1 MTTAIILL
9 YLATFITA
17 VIIVVNTNSTSKALA
32 YLLLIFLFPVV
43 GLFVYFSI
51 GRNYRVHKLYSK
63 KLAVDRAAFPELE
76 SQFKAYSEAVVNS
89 VKGAMGCFISL
100 AQFNKPD
107 TIITVNNKVDL
118 LINGEIK
125 FPDVIEAI
133 RHATKFIH
141 IEYYIFEDDTIGNSI
156 GELLKQKTQEGVKVR
171 FIYDDFGSKSIRKS
185 FIDDLREHG
194 VEAFPFYK
202 IKLLFFANRMNHRN
216 HRKIIIIDG
225 IIGYVGGINVSD
237 KYCNPN
243 SDNLYWRDTHIK
255 LTGSSVLSLQRVF
268 LSDWNFCAKQN
279 LQVTKELFPIEYTF
293 DDSHKQVAQII
304 SSGPDS
310 DFPNIM
316 YAMTQAILLSKSEV
330 LITTPYF
337 VPEASFLNAIK
348 IARLSG
354 VDIKLLVPGVS
365 DSILVNATSSSY
377 YQELLS
383 LGVEIYTYQKGFV
396 HAKTM
401 VCDSFVSTVGTT
413 NLDERSFNLNFE
425 INAFVYDKTFANELR
440 ATFYRD
446 IEDAVKLNLEDWNNR
461 PYHIRFFERV
471 MRLFS
476 GLM

>member
-1 MTTAIILL
+1 
-9 YLATFITA
+9 
-17 VIIVVNTNSTSKALA
+17 
-32 YLLLIFLFPVV
+32 
-43 GLFVYFSI
+43 
-51 GRNYRVHKLYSK
+51 
-63 KLAVDRAAFPELE
+63 
-76 SQFKAYSEAVVNS
+76 
-89 VKGAMGCFISL
+89 
-100 AQFNKPD
+100 
-107 TIITVNNKVDL
+107 
-118 LINGEIK
+118 
-125 FPDVIEAI
+125 
-133 RHATKFIH
+133 
-141 IEYYIFEDDTIGNSI
+141 
-156 GELLKQKTQEGVKVR
+156 
-171 FIYDDFGSKSIRKS
+171 
-185 FIDDLREHG
+185 
-194 VEAFPFYK
+194 
-202 IKLLFFANRMNHRN
+202 MNHRN

-243 SDNLYWRDTHIK
+243 SYNLYWRDTHIK

-337 VPEASFLNAIK
+337 VPETSFLNAIK

-365 DSILVNATSSSY
+365 DSILVNTTSSSY